1 MLQLYL
7 PSLSNVV
14 TFCRFFSENSLFSLS
29 NAVYLASSISRRH
42 LTVPHFSSFCTP
54 IDMSSFYLPNDFFF
68 SSELRRHSGTNHL
81 HDYKCKNNQTRTYYL
96 SQQIHCSN
104 GAFSFP
110 NETSP
115 GEFVSRPI
123 RAIALCIPT
132 VHHLSRKMHAYIRE
146 EKISCSFFQP
156 VRKIVIAT

>member
-1 MLQLYL
+1 MITSVKIIR
-7 PSLSNVV
+7 P
-14 TFCRFFSENSLFSLS
+14 EH
-29 NAVYLASSISRRH
+29 I
-42 LTVPHFSSFCTP
+42 
-54 IDMSSFYLPNDFFF
+54 
-68 SSELRRHSGTNHL
+68 
-81 HDYKCKNNQTRTYYL
+81 YYL

-132 VHHLSRKMHAYIRE
+132 VHHLSRKMYAYIRE
-146 EKISCSFFQP
+146 ENISCSFFQP
-156 VRKIVIAT
+156 VRKTVIAT